1 MPKPVKEEKEEE
13 VVEYHPSRR
22 IEGLDGTERL
32 TDMAG
37 KTITIEDVDFI
48 EAGRFTVAKVKAKEG
63 VFRTTS
69 EVLVKQ
75 LKEIKQL
82 LDEGKAKAV
91 KAKVIKRGR
100 YYTFE

>member
-37 KTITIEDVDFI
+37 KTITIEDVEFI

-82 LDEGKAKAV
+82 TDQGKKV

>member
-13 VVEYHPSRR
+13 VVEYHPSKK
-22 IEGLDGTERL
+22 IADLDGTEPL
-32 TDMAG
+32 TNIAG
-37 KTITIEDVDFI
+37 RTIIIEDVEFY
-48 EAGRFTVAKVKAKEG
+48 ETGRYTIAKVKAKEG

-82 LDEGKAKAV
+82 TDQGKKV

>member
-1 MPKPVKEEKEEE
+1 MSKKFEDE
-13 VVEYHPSRR
+13 VVEYHPSRKV
-22 IEGLDGTERL
+22 EGLDGTEPL
-32 TDMAG
+32 TNMAG
-37 KTITIEDVDFI
+37 KTIVIYDVQFI
-48 EAGRFTVAKVKAKEG
+48 ETDRYTIAKVWANEG

-75 LKEIKQL
+75 LKEIKEL
-82 LDEGKAKAV
+82 ISKGKKV